1 MPDKPISDTSPSYRG
16 DIDVTSA
23 DVRVLPRDLGP
34 LFAQPPL
41 IEGEIEAEY
50 DELMSKVTTTIA
62 PSDDIEAI
70 WVKDIVDLV
79 WESHRLKRFKASLL
93 MASRKKA
100 IDHLMAQTSR
110 SMDDTTR
117 DLYSGYAASWLTGEA
132 AAVEKLEGLFA
143 KRQLDMNSILA
154 QALAD
159 RLSEVERIDR
169 MIASADARRNKALAD
184 IEGRREAKAR
194 RHRAN
199 ADDVTDIPWRTRDKV

>member
-1 MPDKPISDTSPSYRG
+1 MPDKPRPDTSPSYRG
-16 DIDVTSA
+16 DIEVSSA

-41 IEGEIEAEY
+41 IQGESEADY
-50 DELMSKVTTTIA
+50 DEVMSKATSTIA
-62 PSDDIEAI
+62 PTDVIEAM

-79 WESHRLKRFKASLL
+79 WESHRLKRLKASLL

-110 SMDDTTR
+110 PMDDITR
-117 DLYSGYAASWLTGEA
+117 DLFSGYAASWLTGEA
-132 AAVEKLEGLFA
+132 AAVERLEKLFA
-143 KRQLDMNSILA
+143 KRKLDMNSILA

-169 MIASADARRNKALAD
+169 MIASADTRRDKALTN
-184 IEGRREAKAR
+184 IERRREAKAR
-194 RHRAN
+194 RLRTN
-199 ADDVTDIPWRTRDKV
+199 ADDVTDIPWHTPR